1 MRTID
6 FFPCKVCKSPDTK
19 NEEDLIVPVPELD
32 SETGEIKNISC
43 ENQKNLS
50 NDQKKQLGLDV
61 KEVLKNCEITVLEGN
76 KVICYKCH
84 DGFFYDGA
92 SQKCRHTAEYSTMK
106 GCSLT
111 YDNVHCMFCQNGMQL
126 DITSGKC
133 ISKTHKIDFS
143 KLDSGM
149 GPQYNLENQ
158 AYNQRE
164 EQMQSQMYSSNSF
177 SDEAENNYLA

>member
-6 FFPCKVCKSPDTK
+6 FFACKVCKSPDAKDETK
-19 NEEDLIVPVPELD
+19 LIVPVPDLD
-32 SETGEIKNISC
+32 SETGEIKDISC
-43 ENQKNLS
+43 QPQTDLTK
-50 NDQKKQLGLDV
+50 DQKVQLGLDI
-61 KEVLKNCEITVLEGN
+61 KEALKHCEITVLEGN

-92 SQKCRHTAEYSTMK
+92 SQKCRHSSQYSTMK
-106 GCSLT
+106 GCALT

-133 ISKTHKIDFS
+133 LSKTHKVDFS

-149 GPQYNLENQ
+149 GPQYSLENQ
-158 AYNQRE
+158 AYQNRE
-164 EQMQSQMYSSNSF
+164 EQMQSQMYGGSYN
-177 SDEAENNYLA
+177 DEAEGLY